1 MLVSFDSLR
10 RQAAKHAD
18 KDDAC
23 LWRWFSELYE
33 EGRIRWCRS
42 PHGGLV
48 SVDHK
53 HLATEDDFD
62 AAIRKSRE
70 RFYSGQL
77 KQTEY
82 GN

>member
-1 MLVSFDSLR
+1 MQNMSVSFDTVR
-10 RQAAKHAD
+10 TRAAKHAD
-18 KDDAC
+18 KEDAS

-42 PHGGLV
+42 PQGWLV

-53 HLATEDDFD
+53 HLATESDFD

-70 RFYSGQL
+70 RYFCGRRR
-77 KQTEY
+77 EV
-82 GN
+82 